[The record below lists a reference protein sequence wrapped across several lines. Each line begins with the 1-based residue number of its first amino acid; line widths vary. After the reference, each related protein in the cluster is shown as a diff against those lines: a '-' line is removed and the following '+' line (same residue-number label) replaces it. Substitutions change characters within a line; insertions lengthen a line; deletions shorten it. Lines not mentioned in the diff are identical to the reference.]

1 MSRFD
6 RRLKGAGLKP
16 GESTCNINQNSNYAG
31 MNWNRQ
37 SNLGNQNLQR
47 VNQQQNMTYNPN
59 MNSQPIL
66 NNNVNNMVSSNSV
79 NQTQLSIDEKNAKLL
94 EVEKTAPTAEM
105 RLLTRHEIRLNNL
118 EASTL
123 TNKDLGVLSNNNLE
137 KGAFDNQIKL
147 LESKFLTKITQMENL
162 CQEMIKS
169 STTIFQKRLNDYE
182 IRFNKLVVIN
192 EDLKTKLSELNEKL
206 DSDKIRL
213 VVKDK
218 KMIIPDDDDDENE
231 EDIKKVVSDAISQIN
246 K

>member
-16 GESTCNINQNSNYAG
+16 GESTCNIKQQSNYAG
-31 MNWNRQ
+31 MNWGRQ
-37 SNLGNQNLQR
+37 NNLGNQNIQQP
-47 VNQQQNMTYNPN
+47 QQQNMSYNPN
-59 MNSQPIL
+59 LQQMQQNNVDFSIQ
-66 NNNVNNMVSSNSV
+66 NNVNNFSS
-79 NQTQLSIDEKNAKLL
+79 TQNALSLEQKNAKLL
-94 EVEKTAPTAEM
+94 EVEKTAPSAEM

-123 TNKDLGVLSNNNLE
+123 TNRDLGVLSNNNLE
-137 KGAFDNQIKL
+137 KGAFDNQLKL

-169 STTIFQKRLNDYE
+169 STAVFQKKLNAYE
-182 IRFNKLVVIN
+182 MKSNTMIITNK
-192 EDLKTKLSELNEKL
+192 ELKTELSKLNEQVN
-206 DSDKIRL
+206 SEKIRL

-218 KMIIPDDDDDENE
+218 KMIIPDNSDEDE
-231 EDIKKVVSDAISQIN
+231 EDIKKVVSDAISKI